1 MTLTCNRLLA
11 THAELWHDA
20 TVHPFL
26 VQCQQGQIRPEQF
39 NTWLVQDFH
48 FVLGFTRL
56 AASLLQSAPADHM
69 DLLLGGMGFLKDELL
84 WFQKKAS
91 DRQLSLAQPLQ
102 PTCKAYCQFMEALRQ
117 RPYPVKAAGFWAIER
132 AYNQAWQE
140 HSPMVPA
147 YAEFA
152 DRWGNAAFT
161 DYVKQLAV
169 QADEALAESD
179 TDTQIAAEA
188 VFVRV
193 AELEKDFWQMAF
205 STD

>member
-1 MTLTCNRLLA
+1 
-11 THAELWHDA
+11 
-20 TVHPFL
+20 
-26 VQCQQGQIRPEQF
+26 
-39 NTWLVQDFH
+39 
-48 FVLGFTRL
+48 
-56 AASLLQSAPADHM
+56 
-69 DLLLGGMGFLKDELL
+69 
-84 WFQKKAS
+84 
-91 DRQLSLAQPLQ
+91 
-102 PTCKAYCQFMEALRQ
+102 
-117 RPYPVKAAGFWAIER
+117 
-132 AYNQAWQE
+132 
-140 HSPMVPA
+140 MVPA